1 MMKVSCLVFLTFTLV
16 LCHQVVNKRGNL
28 AFKGKLQV
36 TPESTNQALAN
47 LMTAGKPISD
57 TDGSGIVSMACDME
71 DMTPHCTPKYGGFF
85 CNFGQT
91 TCYATGTVDTGEVKV
106 YSKTHEPIDSVP
118 TGSDQCAN
126 RPEFQ
131 AIFLR
136 YAEYGDSYTFL
147 NPNVAPWFFTSPL
160 KGCDVFVATEKN
172 HGASPLVIH
181 SNRNQFKKDPVKNL
195 SDKEKFVKDLLK
207 NEQRS
212 YKVIARIYMSKV
224 PSNEEELIAIVD
236 YIKKYYESNPGVKLI
251 SYNDGNQGH
260 QFIGHYNNDFN
271 TWRFINKGENDGNIA
286 EFSVNGEGNLV

>member
-1 MMKVSCLVFLTFTLV
+1 MVFLTFTLV
-16 LCHQVVNKRGNL
+16 LSHQDVNKRGG
-28 AFKGKLQV
+28 KPSKEKLQV
-36 TPESTNQALAN
+36 TPKNTNDALAN
-47 LMTAGKPISD
+47 LMTAGKPIID

-71 DMTPHCTPKYGGFF
+71 DMTPHCTLKYGGFF

-91 TCYATGTVDTGEVKV
+91 TCYATGTVATGEVKV
-106 YSKTHEPIDSVP
+106 YSKTHEPSVP

-126 RPEFQ
+126 LPEFQ

-160 KGCDVFVATEKN
+160 EGCDVFVATEKN
-172 HGASPLVIH
+172 HGDKPLVIH

-195 SDKEKFVKDLLK
+195 GDKEKFVKDLLK
-207 NEQRS
+207 SLQRS
-212 YKVIARIYMSKV
+212 YKVIARVYMNKM
-224 PSNEEELIAIVD
+224 PKNEEEQKAIFD
-236 YIKKYYESNPGVKLI
+236 YIDKYYKSNPGIKLI

-271 TWRFINKGENDGNIA
+271 TWRFINKGENDGTIA